1 MKTNYLLG
9 SLYLVPVLAAPVF
22 HTSTMLVAGTSART
36 VFTRPGHRA
45 ALVDDEHQVVFD
57 NRPLSSS
64 SSSTKTANVPPTSIL
79 DTDRPLTTED
89 LMALSS
95 KTTAAAAASNP
106 PASHRPAGDR
116 KVTISVGTLV
126 VPGSRTG
133 SVVAQLFDPKSA
145 RPYLVPGYY
154 VPSQRADIWVVG
166 MIAVFV
172 LVMVGLESWDL
183 LASVYVSVFPISF
196 SFSKLPPKL
205 PCSLIY

>member
-9 SLYLVPVLAAPVF
+9 SLYLAPVLAAPVL
-22 HTSTMLVAGTSART
+22 HTSTILVAGASART

-45 ALVDDEHQVVFD
+45 QVIESEQHQVVFD

-64 SSSTKTANVPPTSIL
+64 QLESSSSSFSSSKAAHLPPTSIL
-79 DTDRPLTTED
+79 DADRPLTTED
-89 LMALSS
+89 LMALS
-95 KTTAAAAASNP
+95 KTAAAAVAPASKP
-106 PASHRPAGDR
+106 RPASHPAGNDR

-154 VPSQRADIWVVG
+154 IPNQRADTWVVG

-172 LVMVGLESWDL
+172 LVMIGLESWDL
-183 LASVYVSVFPISF
+183 VVSV
-196 SFSKLPPKL
+196 
-205 PCSLIY
+205 